1 MGTFAADLKSEREK
15 RKISLSQIA
24 AETRISMRHLQS
36 LEEGRFADLPGGIY
50 NRAFLKAYCESLK
63 LDPQDIMQRFET
75 EISSLSENPAKPR
88 VHIPQQTSSFVI
100 GPLILWG
107 LMLLISATG
116 LFFSRKWIT
125 TVFSPYFS
133 HTPAASRYE
142 PIQPATTGKTPESPS
157 LPGTSPPA
165 QTADSAGTAFVGP
178 VAPSRAFADSSKI
191 SVPTTP
197 QPAPATI
204 ASVLRLEIIATDK
217 CWISL
222 DRDGKSVLRKLLQP
236 GEVQSFDASEK
247 FQIVLGNAGGV
258 RLKLN
263 GKPAKLLGKPGEVL
277 KVLIDEKNLQ
287 DFLDQTAG

>member
-50 NRAFLKAYCESLK
+50 NRAFLKAYCEILK
-63 LDPQDIMQRFET
+63 LDPQDIMQRYET
-75 EISSLSENPAKPR
+75 EISPLSEKPVKPR
-88 VHIPQQTSSFVI
+88 VHIPQQTSSFAI
-100 GPLILWG
+100 NPFILWG

-125 TVFSPYFS
+125 AVFSPYFS
-133 HTPAASRYE
+133 HTSAANRYE
-142 PIQPATTGKTPESPS
+142 PVQPATTGKTSESHS
-157 LPGTSPPA
+157 LPGTLPPA
-165 QTADSAGTAFVGP
+165 QPADSARTAFVGP
-178 VAPSRAFADSSKI
+178 VAPSQAFADSSKASI
-191 SVPTTP
+191 PATP
-197 QPAPATI
+197 LSAPATV

-222 DRDGKSVLRKLLQP
+222 DRDGKSVLRKILQP

-263 GKPAKLLGKPGEVL
+263 GKPAKPLGKPGEVL